1 MGNSGAFGEFYRG
14 FASFMELKEAFQEVS
29 KAFQGTQEL
38 PERFQRVFREVQEV
52 SGRLKIPGEGQR
64 DFESISGVDLGA
76 LQGIPGWI
84 SGALEGGLGG
94 IFMEF
99 HGTQEGPRNISKTI
113 HGVSVM
119 HVTTAILPP
128 SSKVVH
134 AGC

>member
-1 MGNSGAFGEFYRG
+1 MRNSGAFGEFHRS

-29 KAFQGTQEL
+29 KVFQGAQEL
-38 PERFQRVFREVQEV
+38 PERFQRVFMEVQEV
-52 SGRLKIPGEGQR
+52 SGRLKIPGESQR

-76 LQGIPGWI
+76 FQGIPRGI
-84 SGALEGGLGG
+84 SDALEGCLGG

-99 HGTQEGPRNISKTI
+99 HGAQEGPTDISKTF

-119 HVTTAILPP
+119 RVTTAILPP